1 MRVSR
6 LRTVWQ
12 ERKTCRAMS
21 RFASPS
27 ATKEM
32 ILLTADVDRTWGM
45 YELLN
50 TLVQSLAPW
59 LLLLEAQELSRPD
72 PQAPW
77 RRGKPFVSPREEQV
91 LMMVDLGR
99 TNSQIAEELGYSEA
113 TIRADLLR
121 LSKLLDVRGRHDVVR
136 RARELGLYPE

>member
-1 MRVSR
+1 M
-6 LRTVWQ
+6 
-12 ERKTCRAMS
+12 
-21 RFASPS
+21 
-27 ATKEM
+27 M
-32 ILLTADVDRTWGM
+32 ILLTADVERTWGM

-72 PQAPW
+72 PQAPR
-77 RRGKPFVSPREEQV
+77 RRGKLFVSPREEQI
-91 LMMVDLGR
+91 LRMVELGR

-113 TIRADLLR
+113 TVRADLLR
-121 LSKLLDVRGRHDVVR
+121 LSKLLDVHGRRDVVR